1 MKTKMMSSCS
11 RVRLGRKRNYF
22 GQKKKRQERMAQISF
37 IKEISYQKP
46 YSTAHDTSTSFIVKM
61 LTSVMHY
68 LSCEVN

>member
-1 MKTKMMSSCS
+1 MKTKRCLPAAESGLAG
-11 RVRLGRKRNYF
+11 RETTLVR
-22 GQKKKRQERMAQISF
+22 KKRQERMAQISF

>member
-1 MKTKMMSSCS
+1 MKTKMMSPCS

-22 GQKKKRQERMAQISF
+22 GQKKKRQERRAQISF

-46 YSTAHDTSTSFIVKM
+46 YSTAHDTSALIVKM

-68 LSCEVN
+68 LSCQVN